1 MSTRSRPRS
10 PHLQIYRP
18 QITSILSI
26 AHRLTGVVLAAA
38 ALLLTYWLASAAYGP
53 ESFARAQA
61 FFGHWFGRLIL
72 FGVTFFLF
80 YHLCNGIR
88 HLLWDIGW
96 GFELPRLR
104 SSGVVVVVAS
114 TVLTVLIWF
123 APYIVA
129 GKL

>member
-1 MSTRSRPRS
+1 M
-10 PHLQIYRP
+10 
-18 QITSILSI
+18 
-26 AHRLTGVVLAAA
+26 
-38 ALLLTYWLASAAYGP
+38 
-53 ESFARAQA
+53 
-61 FFGHWFGRLIL
+61 
-72 FGVTFFLF
+72 TFCLF
-80 YHLCNGIR
+80 YHMCSDIR

-104 SSGVVVVVAS
+104 SSGVVVVVVS